1 MDIRHGKPVD
11 PDREKRLVSEFSDLI
26 AVSANEALPEIKQMI
41 LARMDDW
48 QIGARPAGLL
58 LCQIQQKLRPG
69 HQLSRVTADG
79 SVVPMDM
86 IGKPRKGDA

>member
-48 QIGARPAGLL
+48 QIGALPAHKL
-58 LCQIQQKLRPG
+58 LCEIEQRLRPG
-69 HQLSRVTADG
+69 PGIKRVLADG
-79 SVVPMDM
+79 SLVPINL
-86 IGKPRKGDA
+86 IGGK

>member
-26 AVSANEALPEIKQMI
+26 AVSANEALPEIKLMI

-48 QIGARPAGLL
+48 QIGALPAHRL
-58 LCQIQQKLRPG
+58 LCEIEKRLRPG
-69 HQLSRVTADG
+69 PGISRVMADG
-79 SVVPMDM
+79 SVVPINL
-86 IGKPRKGDA
+86 IGGE

>member
-26 AVSANEALPEIKQMI
+26 AVSANEALPEIKLMI

-48 QIGARPAGLL
+48 QIGALPAHKL
-58 LCQIQQKLRPG
+58 LCEIEKRLRPG
-69 HQLSRVTADG
+69 PGISRVMADG
-79 SVVPMDM
+79 SVVPINL
-86 IGKPRKGDA
+86 IGGK